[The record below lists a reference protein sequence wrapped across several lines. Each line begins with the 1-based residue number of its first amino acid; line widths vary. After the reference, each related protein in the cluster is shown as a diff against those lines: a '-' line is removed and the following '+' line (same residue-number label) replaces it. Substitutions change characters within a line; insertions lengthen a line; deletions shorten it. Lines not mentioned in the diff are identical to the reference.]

1 MGVILLVLIAV
12 PSSQA
17 TYGPVLDEGTPAPAL
32 LDFPKRPVCQ
42 TEALLDSMRLPESPT
57 ILEVWRP
64 NRAYG
69 TPELIDALQIAA
81 QEMEW
86 MLPEAEPI
94 VVGDLSKKRGGVL
107 QGHRSHRGGARCRYR
122 AVLHRRESVPTRF
135 CRSESGPIRCR
146 SQLAV
151 DSESAEHRVG
161 RAHIAGPKIDQC
173 TSEICC

>member
-17 TYGPVLDEGTPAPAL
+17 TYGPVLDEGAPAPAL

-94 VVGDLSKKRGGVL
+94 VVGDLSTKPK
-107 QGHRSHRGGARCRYR
+107 
-122 AVLHRRESVPTRF
+122 
-135 CRSESGPIRCR
+135 
-146 SQLAV
+146 SQ
-151 DSESAEHRVG
+151 
-161 RAHIAGPKIDQC
+161 
-173 TSEICC
+173 